1 MENYDSLFQEQKQ
14 TGEQP
19 FDKAAWG
26 EQKRQERRQLFET
39 IDAMADKTLSDVG
52 ALSDYL
58 DMQSKL
64 GKTSVGNTL
73 LVLSQKPDATYIADF
88 DDWHKKGRSVR
99 KGEKGVL
106 VLEADGEYTRD
117 DGSIGVGF
125 KSKTVFDV
133 SQTYGQHLR
142 ERTRLPIKSL
152 LRALM
157 TDTPVP
163 VKLSDSV
170 SPDIGALYSQED
182 KTVYV
187 ARGLDGNNLFSLIT
201 YELLN
206 AEPNGSDPQMAGF
219 VSSCA
224 ANIVCKRYGVDE
236 PAGIGIPESI
246 ANMSAQDKRSILGK
260 IRVTACD
267 MNERIDGNLFAQRQQ
282 QRSQD
287 NQQR

>member
-1 MENYDSLFQEQKQ
+1 MENYDSLFQEQTQ
-14 TGEQP
+14 TKDQP
-19 FDKAAWG
+19 FDKEAWG

-39 IDAMADKTLSDVG
+39 IDAMADKTLSEPD
-52 ALSDYL
+52 ALSGYL

-73 LVLSQKPDATYIADF
+73 LVLLQKPDATYIADF
-88 DDWHKKGRSVR
+88 DDWHKKGRSIR

-142 ERTRLPIKSL
+142 ERTRPPIKTL

-157 TDTPVP
+157 TDTPVS

-170 SPDIGALYSQED
+170 SQDIGALYSQED
-182 KTVYV
+182 KAVYV
-187 ARGLDGNNLFSLIT
+187 ARGLDGNSLFKLIAC
-201 YELLN
+201 ELAH
-206 AEPNGSDPQMAGF
+206 AEMNGSDPQLAGF
-219 VSSCA
+219 VSSCT
-224 ANIVCKRYGVDE
+224 ANIVCKRYVADAPE
-236 PAGIGIPESI
+236 DVGIPKSI
-246 ANMSAQDKRSILGK
+246 SDMSAQDKRSILGK
-260 IRVTACD
+260 IRETACD
-267 MNERIDGNLFAQRQQ
+267 INERIDRNLFAQRQQ

>member
-1 MENYDSLFQEQKQ
+1 MENFDSLFQEQRQ
-14 TGEQP
+14 TKDQP
-19 FDKAAWG
+19 FDKAAWS

-39 IDAMADKTLSDVG
+39 IDVMADKTLSDAD

-73 LVLSQKPDATYIADF
+73 LVL
-88 DDWHKKGRSVR
+88 
-99 KGEKGVL
+99 
-106 VLEADGEYTRD
+106 EADSEYTRD

-142 ERTRLPIKSL
+142 ERTRSPIKSL
-152 LRALM
+152 LLALM

-170 SPDIGALYSQED
+170 SQDIGALYSQED

-187 ARGLDGNNLFSLIT
+187 AHGLDGNSLFKLIAC
-201 YELLN
+201 ELAH
-206 AEPNGSDPQMAGF
+206 AEMNGSDPQMAGF

-224 ANIVCKRYGVDE
+224 ASIVCKRYGVDAPE
-236 PAGIGIPESI
+236 DVRIPETIS
-246 ANMSAQDKRSILGK
+246 NMSSQDKRSILGK
-260 IRVTACD
+260 IRETACD

-282 QRSQD
+282 QRGQD

>member
-14 TGEQP
+14 TQEQP
-19 FDKAAWG
+19 FDKETWG

-39 IDAMADKTLSDVG
+39 IDAMADKTLSDSD
-52 ALSDYL
+52 ALSGYL

-88 DDWHKKGRSVR
+88 DDWHKKGCSVR

-142 ERTRLPIKSL
+142 ERTRTPIKSL

-163 VKLSDSV
+163 VRLSDSV
-170 SPDIGALYSQED
+170 SQEIGALYSQED
-182 KTVYV
+182 KAVYV
-187 ARGLDGNNLFSLIT
+187 VRGLDGNNLFKLIAC
-201 YELLN
+201 ELAH
-206 AEPNGSDPQMAGF
+206 AEMNGSDPQMAGF

-224 ANIVCKRYGVDE
+224 ANIVCKRYGVDA
-236 PAGIGIPESI
+236 PDNNRIPESVSG
-246 ANMSAQDKRSILGK
+246 MSAQDKRSILGK
-260 IRVTACD
+260 IRETACD
-267 MNERIDGNLFAQRQQ
+267 LSERIDRNLYAHRQQ

-287 NQQR
+287 DQQR